1 MIPHGHAGDPDL
13 IRPYALTGGRTRP
26 SRSDLTLTTSVVAV
40 AGVVDEDPEALE
52 IHALCAR
59 PVTVAEVASRS
70 GLPLGV
76 VRVLLADL
84 VDRGHVLTRTPERR
98 RDRPDEAT
106 LRAVLARV
114 KEL

>member
-1 MIPHGHAGDPDL
+1 MIPDHGEGPDL

-26 SRSDLTLTTSVVAV
+26 SRSDLALTTSVVAV
-40 AGVVDEDPEALE
+40 SEVVEDDPESRR
-52 IHALCAR
+52 IHALCGR
-59 PVTVAEVASRS
+59 PATVAEVASRS

-84 VDRGHVLTRTPERR
+84 VDRGYVLARSPARG

-106 LRAVLARV
+106 LRAVLARI

>member
-1 MIPHGHAGDPDL
+1 MTPDDHAGGPDL

-40 AGVVDEDPEALE
+40 AGVVEEDPEALE

-84 VDRGHVLTRTPERR
+84 VDRGHVLARASERERR
-98 RDRPDEAT
+98 RPDEAT
-106 LRAVLARV
+106 LRAVLARI

>member
-1 MIPHGHAGDPDL
+1 VIPDPAEGPDL

-40 AGVVDEDPEALE
+40 AEVVEDDPEARE
-52 IHALCAR
+52 IHALCGR

-84 VDRGHVLTRTPERR
+84 VDRGNVLAHTPRR
-98 RDRPDEAT
+98 ERDRPDEAT
-106 LRAVLARV
+106 LRAVLARI

>member
-1 MIPHGHAGDPDL
+1 MTPDHAEGPDL

-40 AGVVDEDPEALE
+40 ADVVEDDPETQS
-52 IHALCAR
+52 IHALCGR
-59 PVTVAEVASRS
+59 PVTVAEVAARS
-70 GLPLGV
+70 ELPLGV

-84 VDRGHVLTRTPERR
+84 VDRGAVVARTPGRG

-106 LRAVLARV
+106 LRAVLARI

>member
-1 MIPHGHAGDPDL
+1 MNPDDHAAGPDL

-26 SRSDLTLTTSVVAV
+26 SRSDLTLTTRVVAV
-40 AGVVDEDPEALE
+40 ADVVEDEPEARE
-52 IHALCAR
+52 IHALCVR
-59 PVTVAEVASRS
+59 PVTVAEAASRS

-84 VDRGHVLTRTPERR
+84 VDRGYVMARTPERER
-98 RDRPDEAT
+98 HRPDEAT